1 MNRIIALL
9 AGILV
14 SAVLPAEAGAG
25 RFVQKLKL
33 PSQLTAVVAEGD
45 FEARSTGSF
54 SVRLYSSENAQPGD
68 DTTFFVTGLIRERDG
83 WIEKLELAD
92 IDGDGKPEIIVLVR
106 SGGVGLSLSAY
117 AFAFAKERLWL
128 RTSVVDLEKD
138 DNPIAALKKAK
149 KNNQ

>member
-1 MNRIIALL
+1 M
-9 AGILV
+9 
-14 SAVLPAEAGAG
+14 
-25 RFVQKLKL
+25 
-33 PSQLTAVVAEGD
+33 VAEGD

-68 DTTFFVTGLIRERDG
+68 DTTFFVTGLIRGRDG

-106 SGGVGLSLSAY
+106 SGGVGLSLSAH

-128 RTSVVDLEKD
+128 RASVVDLEKD

-149 KNNQ
+149 MNNQ